1 MMAKNR
7 IKIGTWLKEM
17 SPLIKRSA
25 LGVAYVSQNILT
37 NLILKGIFLV
47 KSPEWPN
54 KICNSIADAEK
65 WANEIIKV

>member
-47 KSPEWPN
+47 KSPE
-54 KICNSIADAEK
+54 
-65 WANEIIKV
+65 